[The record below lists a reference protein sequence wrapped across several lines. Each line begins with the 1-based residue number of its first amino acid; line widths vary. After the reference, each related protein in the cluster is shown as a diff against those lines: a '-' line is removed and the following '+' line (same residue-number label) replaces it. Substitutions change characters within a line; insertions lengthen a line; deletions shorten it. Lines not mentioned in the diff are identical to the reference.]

1 MTASPNK
8 EPSPAGDWQ
17 TACRRRVE
25 RVLERILPDAAL
37 EPARLHAAM
46 RYAVLGEGKRIR
58 PLLVYAT
65 GSALGIP
72 PETLDAPATAVEL
85 IHAYSLVHDDL
96 PAMDDDD
103 LRRGRPTTHRAFDEA
118 TAILAGDALQVLAFD
133 LLANDPMP
141 GVPDS
146 ARIGMI
152 RLLARASGTLGMA
165 GGQALDLAATGQ
177 RLATRQ
183 IEEMHALK
191 TGALIRAA
199 VLVACATDTAVPAAK
214 REALDSYGRAIGLC
228 FQIVDDLLDVLGD
241 PAVTGKVAGS
251 DALRGKPTYPAIA
264 GVAAA
269 RTRAFELAN
278 AGIAALANFGPE
290 ASQLR
295 DFAADLV
302 QRGR

>member
-1 MTASPNK
+1 MRA
-8 EPSPAGDWQ
+8 EPIAGNWQ
-17 TACRRRVE
+17 TIYRERVE
-25 RVLERILPDAAL
+25 AVLLRTLPAEGS
-37 EPARLHAAM
+37 EPARLHRAM
-46 RYAVLGEGKRIR
+46 RYAALGEGKRIR

-65 GSALGIP
+65 GTAIGAA
-72 PETLDAPATAVEL
+72 PESLDAPAAAVEL

-133 LLANDPMP
+133 ILANEPMP
-141 GVPDS
+141 AVDAAGRVE
-146 ARIGMI
+146 MI
-152 RLLARASGTLGMA
+152 RLLSRASGTQGMA
-165 GGQALDLAATGQ
+165 GGQAMDLAATGR
-177 RLATRQ
+177 RLEPRQ

-199 VLVACATDTAVPAAK
+199 VLIACAANAQLPAET
-214 REALDSYGRAIGLC
+214 RDALDHYGRAIGLS

-241 PAVTGKVAGS
+241 PAVTGKGAGS

-269 RTRAFELAN
+269 RARAAELAED
-278 AGIAALANFGPE
+278 GIAALSAFGPE
-290 ASQLR
+290 AGLLR
-295 DFAADLV
+295 EFAGDLV
-302 QRGR
+302 LRGR